1 VVKYLIVGN
10 GVAGT
15 AAAEHI
21 RKIDSEGSI
30 TILTDEGLPFYSR
43 IRLNEY
49 MSGDITDEDLII
61 KKDSW
66 YEDNRIKLLFNTRV
80 TGADL
85 DKQVVIANN
94 NNSFSYDRLLV
105 ATGSHSFVPPIK
117 GVDQTGVFCLRNIQ
131 DARNIMAYAENID
144 NIVIIGGGLL
154 GLESGN
160 ALLKAG
166 KKITVVEFFP
176 RLLPRQLDDSGA
188 SRLQSIMEEMGFS
201 FELGTGTKEIKGQGT
216 AEGLLLDNGESLTAE
231 MIIISAGVRPNMEL
245 VEPLGLEYDK
255 GILVDE
261 YMKTNR
267 ADIYAAGDGIQYKE
281 FSYGIWPASMEHGK
295 IAGINMAG
303 GDTQYQGT
311 AMSNTLKVAG
321 INLASAGNIDVDNV
335 FESKMVS
342 DDNTYKKIVFDNDI
356 IIGCIMLGDKKGFNK
371 ITKLISEKT
380 DVSGIRDIIL
390 SDSFDFS
397 SI

>member
-1 VVKYLIVGN
+1 VN
-10 GVAGT
+10 
-15 AAAEHI
+15 
-21 RKIDSEGSI
+21 EGS
-30 TILTDEGLPFYSR
+30 LGAVRGGANAMLLADSAAVV
-43 IRLNEY
+43 
-49 MSGDITDEDLII
+49 SGDEDAA
-61 KKDSW
+61 
-66 YEDNRIKLLFNTRV
+66 
-80 TGADL
+80 GAPD
-85 DKQVVIANN
+85 AE
-94 NNSFSYDRLLV
+94 
-105 ATGSHSFVPPIK
+105 API
-117 GVDQTGVFCLRNIQ
+117 
-131 DARNIMAYAENID
+131 
-144 NIVIIGGGLL
+144 
-154 GLESGN
+154 
-160 ALLKAG
+160 
-166 KKITVVEFFP
+166 
-176 RLLPRQLDDSGA
+176 
-188 SRLQSIMEEMGFS
+188 MGFS

-216 AEGLLLDNGESLTAE
+216 AEGLLLDNGKNLTAE

-267 ADIYAAGDGIQYKE
+267 TDIYAAGDGIQFKE
-281 FSYGIWPASMEHGK
+281 FLYGIWPASMEHGK

-342 DDNTYKKIVFDNDI
+342 DDNTYKKIVFDNDT

-380 DVSGIRDIIL
+380 DVSGIRDMIL